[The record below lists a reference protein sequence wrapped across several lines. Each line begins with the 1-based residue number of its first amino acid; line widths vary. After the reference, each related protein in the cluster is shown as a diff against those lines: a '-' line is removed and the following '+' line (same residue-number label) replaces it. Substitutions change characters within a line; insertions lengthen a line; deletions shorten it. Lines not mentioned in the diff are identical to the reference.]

1 MADDELVKL
10 HPHFQKL
17 IDRVQAIKCSASE
30 IAKHVQG
37 LNHELE
43 HYIEPG
49 SDSDEPGSD
58 SDETDSEV
66 DETESEMEET
76 ESEAYG
82 TESEMEMAGTAKYLE
97 RSGPG
102 MEMTAAATDVD
113 EEGSDLS

>member
-1 MADDELVKL
+1 MLGVGNCEARARLKSRIGAL
-10 HPHFQKL
+10 YRARL
-17 IDRVQAIKCSASE
+17 RLGRDRFRGEV
-30 IAKHVQG
+30 
-37 LNHELE
+37 
-43 HYIEPG
+43 
-49 SDSDEPGSD
+49 
-58 SDETDSEV
+58 DETESEME
-66 DETESEMEET
+66 ETESEMEET